1 MASVSTAR
9 GLAWLNSRSSRH
21 RFTYPVSAETQSST
35 AAAEAREI
43 SVSGGPLRGSTV
55 DSAVAAA
62 VLGGG
67 AGVKRDGAG
76 LDQRLRIEELASD
89 RLRRYQR
96 GRVVQE

>member
-1 MASVSTAR
+1 MGFRPQGSKAVPARAR
-9 GLAWLNSRSSRH
+9 GVFLESVRSGL
-21 RFTYPVSAETQSST
+21 SST